1 MAIQS
6 TAGVQVY
13 VSTGGSTTQ
22 AQFEALTW
30 TSVDQV
36 ESIGE
41 FGDTFNP
48 VIFQGMEGRSKH
60 FKGSVDAGDFS
71 LSYAFC
77 DTCSG
82 QAFFTF
88 YEALKFVMG
97 IKIVFPGGQIRYFN
111 GHIFSIKEA
120 LPNADSILM
129 VNCSIGIEGPIIRVT

>member
-13 VSTGGSTTQ
+13 VATGASTTQ

-97 IKIVFPGGQIRYFN
+97 IKIVFPGGEIRYFN
-111 GHIFSIKEA
+111 GYVFSTKEA

>member
-1 MAIQS
+1 
-6 TAGVQVY
+6 
-13 VSTGGSTTQ
+13 
-22 AQFEALTW
+22 
-30 TSVDQV
+30 
-36 ESIGE
+36 
-41 FGDTFNP
+41 
-48 VIFQGMEGRSKH
+48 MEGRSKH

-97 IKIVFPGGQIRYFN
+97 IKIVFPGGEIRYFN

>member
-13 VSTGGSTTQ
+13 VATGASTTQ

-30 TSVDQV
+30 TSVAQV

-71 LSYAFC
+71 LNYAFC

-82 QAFFTF
+82 QGFIMVYDFFGF
-88 YEALKFVMG
+88 IVGM
-97 IKIVFPGGQIRYFN
+97 KIVFPGGQIRYFN
-111 GHIFSIKEA
+111 GHVFSTKEA

>member
-13 VSTGGSTTQ
+13 VGAGTSTTQ
-22 AQFEALTW
+22 TQFEALTW
-30 TSVDQV
+30 TSVAQV

-60 FKGSVDAGDFS
+60 FKGSVNAGDFS
-71 LSYAFC
+71 LNYAFC
-77 DTCSG
+77 DTCAG
-82 QAFFTF
+82 QGFLTF
-88 YEALKFVMG
+88 YEAYTLLMG
-97 IKIVFPGGQIRYFN
+97 IKIVFPGGEIRYFN
-111 GHIFSIKEA
+111 GHVFSTKEA

>member
-97 IKIVFPGGQIRYFN
+97 IKIVFPGGEIRYFN